1 MADILQTI
9 VARKHE
15 EIAQA
20 LSRVPLSQLQDQV
33 QAAVAPRGFAQAIAA
48 RVANGQHAVIAEVK
62 KASPSKGLLR
72 DPFVPADIAL
82 CYESGGATC
91 LSVLTDRDFFQG
103 SPAYLQEARA
113 ACGLPVLRKDF
124 MVDPYQVWEARAM
137 GADCILLIASCLS
150 DLQMNEMEALAHAL
164 GLSVLVEVHD
174 EVEFTRALALQTPLL
189 GVNNRNL
196 RTFDVDINTSIRLH
210 AACPSNKILVTESGI
225 ASRQDVGLL
234 RGAGIH
240 AFLIGEAFMRARDPG
255 QALRTLF
262 EPA

>member
-15 EIAQA
+15 EVAQA

-33 QAAVAPRGFAQAIAA
+33 QAADAPRGFAQAIAA

-72 DPFVPADIAL
+72 DPFVPADIARS
-82 CYESGGATC
+82 YESGGATC

-137 GADCILLIASCLS
+137 GADCILLIAACLS
-150 DLQMNEMEALAHAL
+150 NLQMNEMEALAHDL

-174 EVEFTRALALQTPLL
+174 EAEFTRALALQTPLL

-210 AACPSNKILVTESGI
+210 AACPPNKILVTESGI

-240 AFLIGEAFMRARDPG
+240 AYLIGEAFMRARDPG
-255 QALRTLF
+255 QALRALF